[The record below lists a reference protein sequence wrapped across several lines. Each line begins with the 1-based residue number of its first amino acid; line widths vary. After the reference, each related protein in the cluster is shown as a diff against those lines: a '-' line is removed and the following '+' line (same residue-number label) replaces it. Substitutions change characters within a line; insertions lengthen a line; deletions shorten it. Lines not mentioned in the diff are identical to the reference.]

1 MFLFIEFIEIL
12 IGPLLKV
19 FFLYSSSYFPIYIVH
34 EFYPLMF
41 QMF

>member
-19 FFLYSSSYFPIYIVH
+19 FYIQVTFLFILYMSFIH
-34 EFYPLMF
+34 
-41 QMF
+41 

>member
-1 MFLFIEFIEIL
+1 MFLFIDFIEIL
-12 IGPLLKV
+12 IGPLIKV
-19 FFLYSSSYFPIYIVH
+19 FLYSSSYFPIYIVH